1 MWAGQK
7 DDTPFSDEA
16 VLQEHIVVGITLVN
30 AVNFLEECM
39 SWFVL
44 NALDLVGKSHYI
56 TFGYTYASGYWIVAT
71 MPR

>member
-1 MWAGQK
+1 
-7 DDTPFSDEA
+7 
-16 VLQEHIVVGITLVN
+16 
-30 AVNFLEECM
+30 M

-56 TFGYTYASGYWIVAT
+56 IFGYTYASGYWIVAT